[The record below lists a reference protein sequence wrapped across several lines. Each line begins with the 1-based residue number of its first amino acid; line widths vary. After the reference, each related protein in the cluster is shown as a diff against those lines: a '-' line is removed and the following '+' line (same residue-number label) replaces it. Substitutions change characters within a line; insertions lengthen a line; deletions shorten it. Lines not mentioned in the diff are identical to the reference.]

1 MRNISSG
8 ACVVLLAVLGASAV
22 GCGSSA
28 KVETNSRSVGQQLE
42 DLEAAHDKG
51 LLTDD
56 EYQKQRQKILK
67 GS

>member
-1 MRNISSG
+1 MRNITSG
-8 ACVVLLAVLGASAV
+8 ACVVLLAVLGGSLA

-28 KVETNSRSVGQQLE
+28 KVENNTSVGQQLQ

-56 EYQKQRQKILK
+56 EYQKQRKRILD
-67 GS
+67 GN